1 MSEKKYNQKE
11 EFYVSLP
18 SDGDTQKT
26 FPNNDPGSYKI
37 PLAVPLDLSE
47 GQWHVAMTD
56 MFIPNYFYNITE
68 KLRVV
73 NFARLRGPLT
83 PDTDP
88 EYKTWRAPE
97 GYYTAR
103 TWVLAVNSFLLRNF
117 EAFQGRFSYNQNSK
131 VISVGL
137 YYGEVVH
144 IPSPDLCKMLGVDKG
159 GEAGS
164 TPWSPDTDPVVKAYL
179 ELHHRRTMNVVLSH
193 LDARRYM
200 KMKKIWF
207 QNPSFFTMFSQ
218 YLFVYTNIIE
228 YSHVGASMLPI
239 LRIVNIIGKE
249 DETAKDSLFRS
260 YDVPHYHKVKASVI
274 QEIEIHLADNTGTKL
289 NITAGETLVTLHF
302 KKIFQKD
309 GESREQIS
317 FGQD

>member
-97 GYYTAR
+97 GYYTAE
-103 TWVLAVNSFLLRNF
+103 TWVLAVNSFLHRNF
-117 EAFQGRFSYNQNSK
+117 EVFQGRFSYNQNSK

-137 YYGEVVH
+137 YYGEVV
-144 IPSPDLCKMLGVDKG
+144 
-159 GEAGS
+159 
-164 TPWSPDTDPVVKAYL
+164 
-179 ELHHRRTMNVVLSH
+179 
-193 LDARRYM
+193 
-200 KMKKIWF
+200 
-207 QNPSFFTMFSQ
+207 Q
-218 YLFVYTNIIE
+218 
-228 YSHVGASMLPI
+228 
-239 LRIVNIIGKE
+239 
-249 DETAKDSLFRS
+249 
-260 YDVPHYHKVKASVI
+260 
-274 QEIEIHLADNTGTKL
+274 
-289 NITAGETLVTLHF
+289 
-302 KKIFQKD
+302 
-309 GESREQIS
+309 
-317 FGQD
+317 